1 MMKLTLKS
9 CRVNVNATAA
19 EMAKAVGVTEDTV
32 YNWEKGKYAPTARH
46 MQKILEFF
54 ASEGFPIEMSNINFL
69 P

>member
-9 CRVNVNATAA
+9 CRVNVNASAA

-32 YNWEKGKYAPTARH
+32 YNWESGKYAPTAKN
-46 MQKILEFF
+46 MQKILDFF
-54 ASEGFPIEMSNINFL
+54 ASKNFPIAYSDINFL

>member
-9 CRVNVNATAA
+9 CRVNVNASAA

-32 YNWEKGKYAPTARH
+32 YNWESGKYAPTAKN
-46 MQKILEFF
+46 MQKILDFF
-54 ASEGFPIEMSNINFL
+54 ASKNFPVQLSDINFL